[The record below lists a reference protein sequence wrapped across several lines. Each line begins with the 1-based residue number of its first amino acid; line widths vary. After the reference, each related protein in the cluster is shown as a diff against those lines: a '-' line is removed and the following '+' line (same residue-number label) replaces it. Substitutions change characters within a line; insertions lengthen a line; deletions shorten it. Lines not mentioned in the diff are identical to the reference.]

1 MHYLKKESYIFRIP
15 KEYKAY
21 LNFKEKL
28 KDLGITFL
36 EEGGNTRQTV
46 IIDTRGYFDV
56 DNNGDILKL
65 IKEEQL

>member
-1 MHYLKKESYIFRIP
+1 MYYLKKESYNFRIP

-28 KDLGITFL
+28 RNSGITFL

-56 DNNGDILKL
+56 DDNGDILKL